1 MDVFAFPSFEEGL
14 GKVLVQ
20 AQAAGLRALASDAV
34 PSEASV
40 VPGAVEYLSLS
51 CGVKYWAER
60 LLRMI
65 ESGKL
70 ERAMALRAVEQSD
83 FNLRQSCRELT
94 RMYELC
100 LATGRR

>member
-1 MDVFAFPSFEEGL
+1 LPLLAQLGGFPFS
-14 GKVLVQ
+14 V
-20 AQAAGLRALASDAV
+20 SPDAV

-51 CGVKYWAER
+51 YGAKPWAGR

-65 ESGKL
+65 ESGRP
-70 ERAMALRAVEQSD
+70 ERAMALRVVEQSD
-83 FNLRQSCRELT
+83 FNIQQSCRELT

-100 LATGRR
+100 LATARR